1 MSTSLAAEYRKCVLI
16 ESCTPD
22 LLPTDTGALQNI
34 WELDETMRAE
44 FSGHIQMWEQGLTHS
59 MELIE
64 ALNFIIN
71 RAR

>member
-34 WELDETMRAE
+34 WALDETMRAE
-44 FSGHIQMWEQGLTHS
+44 FSSQIQMWEQGLIHS
-59 MELIE
+59 IELIE
-64 ALNFIIN
+64 TLNFIVN
-71 RAR
+71 CVR